1 MQQYIYTTIGATNQ
15 QIPLKVTVRQQ
26 QQQQA
31 AAK

>member
-1 MQQYIYTTIGATNQ
+1 MQQYIATTGATNQ